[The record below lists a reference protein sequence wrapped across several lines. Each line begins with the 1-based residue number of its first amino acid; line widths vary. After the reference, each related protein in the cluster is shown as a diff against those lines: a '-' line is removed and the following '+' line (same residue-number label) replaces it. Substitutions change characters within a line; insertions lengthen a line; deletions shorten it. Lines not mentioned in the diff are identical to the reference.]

1 MHLLH
6 QSQPFGAAAFDFNFN
21 GKRCLYFL
29 MFWHLPKTGD
39 LTFQR
44 GASTCDSRYQR
55 CSPIFVFGI
64 GPPSF
69 RLMTRLFLA
78 WIHLNLRT
86 KCQKPPRLLDS
97 SEIATPQ
104 RFFLTY
110 KLVRRVTTILQ
121 AEALSLPLLIP
132 AIAIHLAVLNPTG
145 VMDHATFRVEIPA
158 SMIEN
163 IDPDAGDSSDHL
175 SYHGHYEVRR
185 FSSGSAGYLTCVPY
199 TDRYADF
206 PRFRAHWQ
214 ASPCT
219 VPQMRK
225 GMWAPPGIGPA
236 HAIDPSPSL
245 ALLPAFALP
254 LEGTP

>member
-1 MHLLH
+1 MLH

-55 CSPIFVFGI
+55 CSPIFCFWHRPSLVSPDDPLVFGMDS
-64 GPPSF
+64 PEPSDKVPE
-69 RLMTRLFLA
+69 TA
-78 WIHLNLRT
+78 EV
-86 KCQKPPRLLDS
+86 PRLIRNS
-97 SEIATPQ
+97 HAPTG
-104 RFFLTY
+104 FLTY

-132 AIAIHLAVLNPTG
+132 AIAIHFVILNPPG
-145 VMDHATFRVEIPA
+145 VMDHATFLVEIPA

-175 SYHGHYEVRR
+175 SYQGHYEVRR
-185 FSSGSAGYLTCVPY
+185 FSSGSAGYLTRVPY

-206 PRFRAHWQ
+206 SRFRAHRQ

-236 HAIDPSPSL
+236 HAIDPSPPL
-245 ALLPAFALP
+245 ASLPAFALP